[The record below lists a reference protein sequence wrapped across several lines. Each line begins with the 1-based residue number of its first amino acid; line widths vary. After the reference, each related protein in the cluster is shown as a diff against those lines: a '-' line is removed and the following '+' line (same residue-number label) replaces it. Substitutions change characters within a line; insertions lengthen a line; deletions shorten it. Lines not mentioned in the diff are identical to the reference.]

1 MEGCS
6 PRSGPQRDTIFV
18 PALEVN
24 SEQDHSLPPAERPP
38 ETLEP
43 GMGARCPGTALD
55 EFSSPRKVTKPALS
69 GRRRHI
75 TGTSGTSVYRR
86 VMTVGKNRG
95 LQVVAFGGGTGLP
108 VLLRGLKDRVGD
120 LRACLVR

>member
-69 GRRRHI
+69 GRRRHHRYKWDERI
-75 TGTSGTSVYRR
+75 PKGYDSREEQR
-86 VMTVGKNRG
+86 VAGCG
-95 LQVVAFGGGTGLP
+95 
-108 VLLRGLKDRVGD
+108 
-120 LRACLVR
+120 VRLWHWAAGAAARS